1 MAAVTISSDFGA
13 QEHQVCHCFPF
24 FPFYLP
30 WSDGTVCYDFSFLML
45 SFKPAFTLFSFTFK
59 SFFSSSS
66 LSAIFYISEIVCI
79 SPGNHDFWL
88 WFIQSAF
95 PMIYLAYKLKKQA
108 CSFSFPNFEPLHCSL
123 TSCNCCFLT
132 CRQVFQEAGKVIW
145 YSHLYKNFPRFVV
158 IHTVKGFSVV
168 NEAEVDV
175 FLEFSWFFYDPTDVG
190 NLISDTSAFSKRSLY
205 IWKFSVHI
213 LLKPTLKHF

>member
-24 FPFYLP
+24 SPFYLP

-168 NEAEVDV
+168 NEVEVDT
-175 FLEFSWFFYDPTDVG
+175 FLEFFCFLSKSRCWQFDLWFLCLF
-190 NLISDTSAFSKRSLY
+190 
-205 IWKFSVHI
+205 
-213 LLKPTLKHF
+213 